1 MKGSITTLGI
11 VYIGLFL
18 MMVIISYHTEA
29 YRHNSIIS
37 TMTESGQ
44 IASINSIDK
53 SSRVEDGRVEITEES
68 FKKKFKTL
76 FEQNSNIKLSG
87 TKYNFDFLKTADGG
101 IKAVRVKITDDRNS
115 KYQVTFVSNIVS

>member
-18 MMVIISYHTEA
+18 LMVIISYHTEA

-53 SSRVEDGRVEITEES
+53 SSRVEDGRVEVTEES
-68 FKKKFKTL
+68 FKR
-76 FEQNSNIKLSG
+76 NSELSL
-87 TKYNFDFLKTADGG
+87 NKTA
-101 IKAVRVKITDDRNS
+101 ILN
-115 KYQVTFVSNIVS
+115 YQELSTTLIF